1 MRNKKYKKDD
11 TLKDT
16 ADVLWDLGYRL
27 SIIYFFILFMI
38 FLGDKAKFWKLFNYT
53 IFIILFLLIVL
64 FLFKKIKKYF
74 NKKRLNSL
82 IQDLKSK
89 NQEEYLI
96 NFINRFGFEGGKNYS
111 WKFRNY
117 SFSFD
122 RINDLKKILKEN
134 NIIKKDKDVFWLLK
148 FYINKKEEEL
158 TRGSIEKRVQK
169 FSILSGEDFEKL
181 LYRLFSAM
189 GYKVQLVGK
198 RGDQGGDL
206 IAIKDDERI
215 LIQAKRYNN
224 WYTGNK
230 AVQEVVAAMKY
241 YDCNKAIVVTT
252 SYFTS
257 EAIDL
262 AKVNN
267 VILISKNQLQEWL
280 LKYLGENWV

>member
-1 MRNKKYKKDD
+1 VRNKDI
-11 TLKDT
+11 LKGI
-16 ADVLWDLGYRL
+16 ADILWDLGYRL
-27 SIIYFFILFMI
+27 AIIYVFALLII
-38 FLGDKAKFWKLFNYT
+38 FLVDRAKFWILFNYT
-53 IFIILFLLIVL
+53 ILIFLFLLIVL
-64 FLFKKIKKYF
+64 FLFKKIKKDF

-82 IQDLKSK
+82 IHNLKSK

-96 NFINRFGFEGGKNYS
+96 NFINRFGFEGRKNYS
-111 WKFRNY
+111 WRFRNY
-117 SFSFD
+117 NFSLD
-122 RINDLKKILKEN
+122 RINDLKKILKESK
-134 NIIKKDKDVFWLLK
+134 IIEKDRDVFWLLK
-148 FYINKKEEEL
+148 YYINKKEEEL
-158 TRGSIEKRVQK
+158 TRGSIEKEAQK
-169 FSILSGEDFEKL
+169 FSMLSGEDFEKL

-206 IAIKDDERI
+206 IAIKDDERL
-215 LIQAKRYNN
+215 LIQAKCYND

-230 AVQEVVAAMKY
+230 AIQEVVAAMKY

-267 VILISKNQLQEWL
+267 VSLIPKNQLQEWL

>member
-1 MRNKKYKKDD
+1 MRNKDI
-11 TLKDT
+11 LKGI
-16 ADVLWDLGYRL
+16 ADILWDLGYRL
-27 SIIYFFILFMI
+27 AIIYVFALLII
-38 FLGDKAKFWKLFNYT
+38 FLVDRAKFWILFNYT
-53 IFIILFLLIVL
+53 ILIFLFLLIVL
-64 FLFKKIKKYF
+64 FLFKKIKKDF

-82 IQDLKSK
+82 IHNLKSK

-96 NFINRFGFEGGKNYS
+96 NFINRFGFEGRKNYS
-111 WKFRNY
+111 WRFRNY
-117 SFSFD
+117 NFSLD
-122 RINDLKKILKEN
+122 RINDLKKILKESK
-134 NIIKKDKDVFWLLK
+134 IIEKDRDVFWLLK
-148 FYINKKEEEL
+148 FYINNKEEEL
-158 TRGSIEKRVQK
+158 TRGSIEKEAQK
-169 FSILSGEDFEKL
+169 FSMLSGEDFEKL

-206 IAIKDDERI
+206 IAIKDDERL
-215 LIQAKRYNN
+215 LIQAKCYND

-230 AVQEVVAAMKY
+230 AIQEVVAAMKY

-267 VILISKNQLQEWL
+267 VSLIPKNQLQEWL

>member
-1 MRNKKYKKDD
+1 MRNKDI
-11 TLKDT
+11 LKGI
-16 ADVLWDLGYRL
+16 ADILWDLGYRL
-27 SIIYFFILFMI
+27 AIIYVFALLII
-38 FLGDKAKFWKLFNYT
+38 FLVDRAKFWILFNYT
-53 IFIILFLLIVL
+53 ILIFLFLLIVL
-64 FLFKKIKKYF
+64 FLFKKIKKDF

-82 IQDLKSK
+82 IHNLKSK

-96 NFINRFGFEGGKNYS
+96 NFINRFGFEGRKNYS
-111 WKFRNY
+111 WRFRNY
-117 SFSFD
+117 NFSLD
-122 RINDLKKILKEN
+122 RINDLKKILKESK
-134 NIIKKDKDVFWLLK
+134 IIEKDRDVFWLLK
-148 FYINKKEEEL
+148 YYINKKEEEL
-158 TRGSIEKRVQK
+158 TRGSIEKEAQK
-169 FSILSGEDFEKL
+169 FSMLSGEDFEKL

-206 IAIKDDERI
+206 IAIKDDERL
-215 LIQAKRYNN
+215 LIQAKCYND

-230 AVQEVVAAMKY
+230 AIQEVVAAMKY

-267 VILISKNQLQEWL
+267 VSLIPKNQLQEWL

>member
-1 MRNKKYKKDD
+1 VRNKDI
-11 TLKDT
+11 LKGI
-16 ADVLWDLGYRL
+16 ADILWDLGYRL
-27 SIIYFFILFMI
+27 AIIYVFALLII
-38 FLGDKAKFWKLFNYT
+38 FLVDRAKFWILFNYT
-53 IFIILFLLIVL
+53 ILIFLFLLIVL
-64 FLFKKIKKYF
+64 FLFKKIKKDF

-82 IQDLKSK
+82 IHNLKSK

-96 NFINRFGFEGGKNYS
+96 NFINRFGFEGRKNYS
-111 WKFRNY
+111 WRFRNY
-117 SFSFD
+117 NFSLD
-122 RINDLKKILKEN
+122 RINDLKKILKESK
-134 NIIKKDKDVFWLLK
+134 IIEKDRDVFWLLK
-148 FYINKKEEEL
+148 FYINNKEEEL
-158 TRGSIEKRVQK
+158 TRGSIEKEAQK
-169 FSILSGEDFEKL
+169 FSMLSGEDFEKL

-206 IAIKDDERI
+206 IAIKDDERL
-215 LIQAKRYNN
+215 LIQAKCYND

-230 AVQEVVAAMKY
+230 AIQEVVAAMKY

-267 VILISKNQLQEWL
+267 VSLIPKNQLQEWL